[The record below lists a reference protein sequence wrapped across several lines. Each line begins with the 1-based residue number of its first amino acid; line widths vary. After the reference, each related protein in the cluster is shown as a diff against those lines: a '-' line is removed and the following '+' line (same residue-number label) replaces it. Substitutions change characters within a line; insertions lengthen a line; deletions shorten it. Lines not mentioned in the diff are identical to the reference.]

1 MKKIA
6 VILSG
11 CGFLDGAEIREAV
24 LTLLALDNAG
34 VNYSMFAVD
43 KAQHHVVDHLKGEEV
58 AGETRNVLA
67 ESARIA
73 RGDIAPLTELDVAQ
87 FDALVMPGGF
97 GVAKNMCSF
106 AFAGS
111 AADVDALV
119 LEKVKGFKTADK
131 PIGAICIAPA
141 LVALAVGSE
150 QPTLTIGSDEG
161 TAAELEKLG
170 AQHKNCATDDCVVDT
185 QHKIVSTPAY
195 MDDKANLADIYKGIS
210 RLVEQTIALI

>member
-34 VNYSMFAVD
+34 VEYSMFAVD
-43 KAQHHVVDHLKGEEV
+43 KPQHHVVDHLTGEEV
-58 AGETRNVLA
+58 ATESRNVLV

-73 RGDIAPLTELDVAQ
+73 RGDISSLEQLDINQ

-111 AADVDALV
+111 TADVDALV
-119 LEKVKGFKTADK
+119 LEKVKGFKQAAK

-150 QPTLTIGSDEG
+150 QPTLTIGTDEG

-170 AQHKNCATDDCVVDT
+170 VQHQNCATDDCVVDS

-195 MDDKANLADIYKGIS
+195 MDDGASLADIYKGIS
-210 RLVEQTIALI
+210 KLVGQVIELM